1 MTNLRQGSP
10 EYIALLRSLRWPAD
24 EPPTWSYLDLRWRFL
39 ATAPNRYNLHE
50 LAVAAMALV
59 AYETDADLDVLRE
72 KAVELHIGKN
82 AGYAGLDQP
91 DAWANFRMSEAF
103 GVSPF
108 DGVLVR
114 MSDKY
119 IRTVNLRR
127 DPANEQVGESL
138 MDTLFDLA
146 AYALIAICL
155 LEESAAA

>member
-1 MTNLRQGSP
+1 MTDLREGSP
-10 EYIALLRSLRWPAD
+10 EYIALLRDLHWHAD
-24 EPPTWSYLDLRWRFL
+24 DPPTWRYLDLRWQFL
-39 ATAPNRYNLHE
+39 TTNPNRYNLHE

-59 AYETDADLDVLRE
+59 AHEKGVLLEDLIDE
-72 KAVELHIGKN
+72 AIEMHIGKN

-91 DAWANFRMSEAF
+91 DPWANFRMAEAF

-108 DGVLVR
+108 LGVLIR

-127 DPANEQVGESL
+127 DPNNERVNEGL
-138 MDTLFDLA
+138 IDTLFDLA

-155 LEESAAA
+155 LEEIR